1 MKKLTTIFAL
11 AICALA
17 FSQSQK
23 NEIKLNLLNSIIGAP
38 EITYERLLLNNQS
51 VGISAAV
58 SLDSKENLYF
68 NYGFAPYYRIYFGK
82 KENAGFFVEANTS
95 LTNYHYENYDN
106 NNYQIL
112 GWKNETNFGFGAAI
126 GFKLLTSNNLVSEVF
141 GGLGRRFSVKN
152 TDDAFPRIGISIGK
166 RF

>member
-1 MKKLTTIFAL
+1 MVLHLITEFIL
-11 AICALA
+11 A
-17 FSQSQK
+17 
-23 NEIKLNLLNSIIGAP
+23 
-38 EITYERLLLNNQS
+38 
-51 VGISAAV
+51 
-58 SLDSKENLYF
+58 
-68 NYGFAPYYRIYFGK
+68 K

-126 GFKLLTSNNLVSEVF
+126 GFKLLTSNNLVGEVF

>member
-11 AICALA
+11 TLSALA

-38 EITYERLLLNNQS
+38 EITYERLLQNNQS
-51 VGISAAV
+51 IGISAAV
-58 SLDSKENLYF
+58 SLDSKENLSF

-82 KENAGFFVEANTS
+82 KDNAGFFVEANTS
-95 LTNYHYENYDN
+95 VTSYHY
-106 NNYQIL
+106 NNYYYNNQIND
-112 GWKNETNFGFGAAI
+112 WKSETNFGFGAAI
-126 GFKLLTSNNLVSEVF
+126 GFKLMTKNNLIGEVF
-141 GGLGRRFSVKN
+141 GGLGRRFGSN
-152 TDDAFPRIGISIGK
+152 YTDDAFPRIGITIGK